1 MTCLSAC
8 VYCGSACMFIHVIDD
23 LSKVHERT
31 VLGSMVG
38 TTHIDAIV
46 KTSEFAFIFAT
57 LPT

>member
-1 MTCLSAC
+1 MRVLWQR
-8 VYCGSACMFIHVIDD
+8 MHVRSRDQRP
-23 LSKVHERT
+23 KVHERT

-38 TTHIDAIV
+38 TTHFDAIV